1 MCGMPSLSQHLL
13 YDDNVRSSW
22 GKWFLDMML
31 HVHVYTLPYVYPTG
45 LAAQTASVYLTV
57 VVTIERYAIDWIT
70 PISQHKLK
78 YIEIIQ

>member
-13 YDDNVRSSW
+13 YDDNVKSSW

-57 VVTIERYAIDWIT
+57 VVTIERYVIEWIT
-70 PISQHKLK
+70 PISQHKF
-78 YIEIIQ
+78 